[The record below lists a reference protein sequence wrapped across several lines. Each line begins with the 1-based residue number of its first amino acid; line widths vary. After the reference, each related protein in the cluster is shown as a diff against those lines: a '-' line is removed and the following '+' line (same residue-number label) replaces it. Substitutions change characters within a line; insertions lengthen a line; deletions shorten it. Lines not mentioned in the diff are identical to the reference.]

1 MIHLTQAKKKLL
13 AVKYFKKFW
22 QSIEGRYLNVSA
34 EFQRTDFEIEYT
46 IQESTVLETFLS
58 VVYILDL
65 IGQSTLFEHVMNCK
79 TFQEGEIYR
88 GSLEFPLGL

>member
-1 MIHLTQAKKKLL
+1 
-13 AVKYFKKFW
+13 
-22 QSIEGRYLNVSA
+22 VSA